1 MILEPRK
8 LITVSKEGMRGNTT
22 HCRKNHEAFLKA
34 VPVKSSSV
42 TLTFWPKKRVFSER
56 TVTPAPKEDLSAPFL
71 GAG

>member
-8 LITVSKEGMRGNTT
+8 LITMSKEGMRGNT
-22 HCRKNHEAFLKA
+22 HCRKNHEAFLMA